1 MPTERPAAVTSERLR
16 YHDRPRRKDG
26 GQSKPSLRASH
37 PRSAATAAKCCE
49 DEINRLKEIICALQ
63 AERQQQRSREEEGDR
78 LGVVGQEPR
87 GPEQLRWRVNQ
98 LERDK
103 LELTSKHNEQVSS
116 LEGQVARLRAAVERG
131 EAQRQTLEYDMAVVR
146 KEAGVERSNLQ
157 ENMAALCSQNEQLME
172 LQQRVCVLQKA
183 LEITRMA
190 REEDQH
196 ALQQEVEER
205 DGLVLSANTENDQL
219 TAENKHLHTLLQDQ
233 EETLQ
238 ELKRRMGEVQRERER
253 DGEALRR
260 QTSELGY
267 ITEREERM
275 KKELETALQ
284 RVKTLETNIE
294 SERAAHLES
303 KFNSEIIQLR
313 IRDLEA
319 ALQVE
324 KCSQAEAVSS
334 LDMVKQQFREVE
346 RAYSIERDRAR
357 DSTGRLAQLEKDYL
371 SSKAELSAELEKERR
386 TASQVRDQLQEL
398 HTLHTHS
405 LTQLDMARKRQV
417 LLEEEF
423 ESYLRELQQL
433 LQLHTAV
440 GQLTTEE
447 PVGEGRKH
455 SPSTV
460 MNMLGTTLT
469 TYQTTLDQTTTE
481 VLDQQKQSERLFQE
495 VQSNQRLMSEQK
507 SHLEELRAALSDCN
521 VELQRLR
528 SQCSEKTLQTNRLQT
543 DLQTAQQHWER
554 EREREKQREGEREK
568 TREKQR
574 EGEREKE
581 RERTVE
587 LQAEVQRIRQLNQKD
602 SQEKLSFLHGLFQ
615 RLLAGCVL
623 VSQPQCILGS
633 FSWAELCDVITEHV
647 DTLTSD
653 LTRANERVSHLQAV
667 CESNSVCVSQL
678 QQSQEG
684 VLVRIEE
691 TVKQREETW
700 TAQRHEMDQQHT
712 HTVTLLQ
719 GKIQMFGAQLEEARQ
734 RLSSL
739 EKERSQLTNDLAML
753 QKTLTQSDLQGSTLL
768 SACTLLAG
776 ALTHLT
782 HATHTLRTQKTLLTR
797 RLAEREGLEMEV
809 RTLVQALGE
818 GRGEGD
824 EERKGGGVRRW
835 RRCVVCVI
843 AVNRLCVL
851 GRGSRLVFRVGG
863 QRYPSIGVRVS
874 VVPPLEEREKAST
887 PQSKGEEDNDD
898 EGRGRLCVRWLRRKD
913 ISFFITSSMAEL
925 QEALEHTVSSSQVVL
940 SAARNSLSRL
950 LDHLLTPSDRG
961 SHLKPYSVNKGTLV
975 SRLGQGLHRLTAKQ
989 MSNKC
994 LVVSLQ
1000 QHFLVFTHRL
1010 HSAEVERRSL
1020 RLEVARLKRVT
1031 KGDRGPCH
1039 LVPAERFGS
1048 VCEELRQALQ
1058 REEQAQGLLRQQSDQ
1073 LHTLGLRMDTHCG
1086 EEREREHTLS
1096 QAVQSLSEARQEVRQ
1111 KEQSLRVLGKHLSGL
1126 QQEKKSLEESVRHA
1140 EDALRMA
1147 AKRKDSLASYMRAV
1161 ESSYR
1166 EVRDRIVQSRSTS
1179 TDKDL
1184 PLQLPR
1190 VHLDLTGPERL
1201 LGGPDVAACQSL
1213 VGTFSELYHA
1223 AFSRIGSMEREIS
1236 AHQSHVS
1243 ALRKELH
1250 DACLREDLCF
1260 IPVCDSQSSMAPHPD
1275 DLCQLVVDP
1284 EAPPTERTNVL
1295 LREATGKPNPTP
1307 SLAPSLPLSD
1317 PPKKAKGSK
1326 KVPKKTRSVPPK
1338 APSRR

>member
-1 MPTERPAAVTSERLR
+1 
-16 YHDRPRRKDG
+16 
-26 GQSKPSLRASH
+26 
-37 PRSAATAAKCCE
+37 
-49 DEINRLKEIICALQ
+49 
-63 AERQQQRSREEEGDR
+63 
-78 LGVVGQEPR
+78 
-87 GPEQLRWRVNQ
+87 
-98 LERDK
+98 
-103 LELTSKHNEQVSS
+103 
-116 LEGQVARLRAAVERG
+116 
-131 EAQRQTLEYDMAVVR
+131 MAVVR

-386 TASQVRDQLQEL
+386 TASHVRDQLQEL

-440 GQLTTEE
+440 GPLTAVGQLTTEE
-447 PVGEGRKH
+447 PVGEGRRH

-481 VLDQQKQSERLFQE
+481 VLDQQKQSERLVQE

-568 TREKQR
+568 TREKHR

-691 TVKQREETW
+691 TVKHREETW
-700 TAQRHEMDQQHT
+700 TAQRHEMDQQHA

-719 GKIQMFGAQLEEARQ
+719 G
-734 RLSSL
+734 
-739 EKERSQLTNDLAML
+739 
-753 QKTLTQSDLQGSTLL
+753 
-768 SACTLLAG
+768 
-776 ALTHLT
+776 
-782 HATHTLRTQKTLLTR
+782 
-797 RLAEREGLEMEV
+797 
-809 RTLVQALGE
+809 
-818 GRGEGD
+818 
-824 EERKGGGVRRW
+824 
-835 RRCVVCVI
+835 
-843 AVNRLCVL
+843 
-851 GRGSRLVFRVGG
+851 
-863 QRYPSIGVRVS
+863 RYR
-874 VVPPLEEREKAST
+874 
-887 PQSKGEEDNDD
+887 
-898 EGRGRLCVRWLRRKD
+898 
-913 ISFFITSSMAEL
+913 
-925 QEALEHTVSSSQVVL
+925 
-940 SAARNSLSRL
+940 
-950 LDHLLTPSDRG
+950 
-961 SHLKPYSVNKGTLV
+961 
-975 SRLGQGLHRLTAKQ
+975 
-989 MSNKC
+989 
-994 LVVSLQ
+994 
-1000 QHFLVFTHRL
+1000 
-1010 HSAEVERRSL
+1010 
-1020 RLEVARLKRVT
+1020 
-1031 KGDRGPCH
+1031 
-1039 LVPAERFGS
+1039 
-1048 VCEELRQALQ
+1048 
-1058 REEQAQGLLRQQSDQ
+1058 
-1073 LHTLGLRMDTHCG
+1073 
-1086 EEREREHTLS
+1086 
-1096 QAVQSLSEARQEVRQ
+1096 
-1111 KEQSLRVLGKHLSGL
+1111 
-1126 QQEKKSLEESVRHA
+1126 
-1140 EDALRMA
+1140 
-1147 AKRKDSLASYMRAV
+1147 
-1161 ESSYR
+1161 
-1166 EVRDRIVQSRSTS
+1166 
-1179 TDKDL
+1179 
-1184 PLQLPR
+1184 
-1190 VHLDLTGPERL
+1190 
-1201 LGGPDVAACQSL
+1201 
-1213 VGTFSELYHA
+1213 
-1223 AFSRIGSMEREIS
+1223 
-1236 AHQSHVS
+1236 
-1243 ALRKELH
+1243 
-1250 DACLREDLCF
+1250 
-1260 IPVCDSQSSMAPHPD
+1260 
-1275 DLCQLVVDP
+1275 
-1284 EAPPTERTNVL
+1284 
-1295 LREATGKPNPTP
+1295 
-1307 SLAPSLPLSD
+1307 
-1317 PPKKAKGSK
+1317 
-1326 KVPKKTRSVPPK
+1326 
-1338 APSRR
+1338 

>member
-16 YHDRPRRKDG
+16 HHDRPRRKDS

-87 GPEQLRWRVNQ
+87 GPEELRWRVNQ

-233 EETLQ
+233 EQTLQ
-238 ELKRRMGEVQRERER
+238 ELNRRMGEVQRERER

-371 SSKAELSAELEKERR
+371 SSKAELSAELEKERK

-417 LLEEEF
+417 LLEEEY

-433 LQLHTAV
+433 LQLHTAVGPLTAV

-481 VLDQQKQSERLFQE
+481 VLDQQKQSERLVQE

-507 SHLEELRAALSDCN
+507 SHLE
-521 VELQRLR
+521 
-528 SQCSEKTLQTNRLQT
+528 
-543 DLQTAQQHWER
+543 
-554 EREREKQREGEREK
+554 
-568 TREKQR
+568 
-574 EGEREKE
+574 
-581 RERTVE
+581 
-587 LQAEVQRIRQLNQKD
+587 
-602 SQEKLSFLHGLFQ
+602 EKLSFLHGLFQ

-700 TAQRHEMDQQHT
+700 TAQRHEMDQHT
-712 HTVTLLQ
+712 PDIQGNRIPGEDTGNTMLQ
-719 GKIQMFGAQLEEARQ
+719 GKG
-734 RLSSL
+734 
-739 EKERSQLTNDLAML
+739 
-753 QKTLTQSDLQGSTLL
+753 
-768 SACTLLAG
+768 
-776 ALTHLT
+776 
-782 HATHTLRTQKTLLTR
+782 
-797 RLAEREGLEMEV
+797 
-809 RTLVQALGE
+809 
-818 GRGEGD
+818 
-824 EERKGGGVRRW
+824 
-835 RRCVVCVI
+835 
-843 AVNRLCVL
+843 
-851 GRGSRLVFRVGG
+851 
-863 QRYPSIGVRVS
+863 
-874 VVPPLEEREKAST
+874 
-887 PQSKGEEDNDD
+887 
-898 EGRGRLCVRWLRRKD
+898 
-913 ISFFITSSMAEL
+913 
-925 QEALEHTVSSSQVVL
+925 
-940 SAARNSLSRL
+940 
-950 LDHLLTPSDRG
+950 
-961 SHLKPYSVNKGTLV
+961 
-975 SRLGQGLHRLTAKQ
+975 
-989 MSNKC
+989 
-994 LVVSLQ
+994 
-1000 QHFLVFTHRL
+1000 
-1010 HSAEVERRSL
+1010 
-1020 RLEVARLKRVT
+1020 
-1031 KGDRGPCH
+1031 
-1039 LVPAERFGS
+1039 
-1048 VCEELRQALQ
+1048 
-1058 REEQAQGLLRQQSDQ
+1058 
-1073 LHTLGLRMDTHCG
+1073 
-1086 EEREREHTLS
+1086 
-1096 QAVQSLSEARQEVRQ
+1096 
-1111 KEQSLRVLGKHLSGL
+1111 
-1126 QQEKKSLEESVRHA
+1126 
-1140 EDALRMA
+1140 
-1147 AKRKDSLASYMRAV
+1147 
-1161 ESSYR
+1161 
-1166 EVRDRIVQSRSTS
+1166 
-1179 TDKDL
+1179 DKD
-1184 PLQLPR
+1184 
-1190 VHLDLTGPERL
+1190 
-1201 LGGPDVAACQSL
+1201 
-1213 VGTFSELYHA
+1213 
-1223 AFSRIGSMEREIS
+1223 
-1236 AHQSHVS
+1236 
-1243 ALRKELH
+1243 
-1250 DACLREDLCF
+1250 
-1260 IPVCDSQSSMAPHPD
+1260 
-1275 DLCQLVVDP
+1275 
-1284 EAPPTERTNVL
+1284 
-1295 LREATGKPNPTP
+1295 
-1307 SLAPSLPLSD
+1307 
-1317 PPKKAKGSK
+1317 KGMK
-1326 KVPKKTRSVPPK
+1326 NRG
-1338 APSRR
+1338 